1 MNPTV
6 QSVLVGIGA
15 IATII
20 AAVFTAIR
28 SGGRKAKKIDDFL
41 EDWYGEPERPG
52 VPARPGVMERLAMH
66 GADIATI
73 KGELTT
79 NGGKSLKDKVNSTDA
94 RLISVERKLN
104 NQQPVTVNVTQTPAV
119 VPPQSDQSG

>member
-6 QSVLVGIGA
+6 QSLLVGVGA
-15 IATII
+15 IVTII
-20 AAVFTAIR
+20 AAVFTAVR
-28 SGGRKAKKIDDFL
+28 SGGRKAKKFDDFL

-94 RLISVERKLN
+94 RLINVERKLDS
-104 NQQPVTVNVTQTPAV
+104 QQPVTVNVTQGQQPAA
-119 VPPQSDQSG
+119 ST